1 MSNNQEVV
9 TGEQLEQEVTAGT
22 CTCTWLYTCSVFMW
36 EVLLTLAKKINV
48 LFLRL
53 AASVKL

>member
-9 TGEQLEQEVTAGT
+9 TGEKLEQEVTAG
-22 CTCTWLYTCSVFMW
+22 TCTWLYTCSVFMW

-53 AASVKL
+53 AASVKLY